1 MEKMVRKQTSFKDD
15 RYQEEFTLY
24 LLEEALPEEKK
35 EVLRKALMRNAI
47 FTSART
53 LEIGE
58 ITVYKEGWYIQLRG
72 CQVGFNVF
80 VLDNDRFD
88 PTGTVPY
95 RVIRKPANS
104 KLNKL
109 YSAGLHFWEGDWNNI

>member
-1 MEKMVRKQTSFKDD
+1 MEKTRNRFEG
-15 RYQEEFTLY
+15 RYQEGFTMM

-35 EVLRKALMRNAI
+35 NVLRNALGRNCI

-53 LEIGE
+53 LEHGT
-58 ITVYKEGWYIQLRG
+58 ITVYKEGWYIQLTG

-88 PTGTVPY
+88 PTGTIPY
-95 RVIRKPANS
+95 RVIRKPVDR
-104 KLNKL
+104 KLHKL
-109 YSAGLHFWEGDWNNI
+109 YSASLHFWEGDYDNI